1 MTAEEM
7 KKIKEEYGLS
17 YEEISRETG
26 LPVSTVSKLLN
37 GFTKAPR
44 RNTVEIL
51 LRYFTVLCQSEA
63 QDGSGPMK
71 RLRENS
77 KTQADTSYILQDSSV
92 PYYAGGTAAKRKKCT
107 VTIEERDQLPEEQ
120 RTELIDG
127 VLYDMSAPTMAHQM
141 VSMLVS
147 REMNDCIEKSGRDCM
162 AILAPL
168 DLVLADEPATVLQP
182 DMIVTCRENIERSK
196 ERWKNLQK
204 HQGAPEF
211 VMEVISPSTKKRDI
225 GIKYMKYLES
235 GVKEYWLVDPGSRKV
250 IVYNLDSI
258 RDEENHADICYL
270 YSRDQKVPV
279 LLSGGTCEI
288 DFPKIWEKIDSFLGE

>member
-1 MTAEEM
+1 MTADEM

-17 YEEISRETG
+17 YEDISRETG

-44 RNTVEIL
+44 RKTVEIL
-51 LRYFTVLCQSEA
+51 SGYFMSLCQSGL
-63 QDGSGPMK
+63 QDDAELINRIKESGIK
-71 RLRENS
+71 
-77 KTQADTSYILQDSSV
+77 QGDTSYLLHESLA
-92 PYYAGGTAAKRKKCT
+92 PYYAGGPGTRRTKQRM
-107 VTIEERDQLPEEQ
+107 TIEERDRLPEEL

-127 VLYDMSAPTMAHQM
+127 VLYDMSAPTMVHQM
-141 VSMLVS
+141 ISMLVS
-147 REMNDCIEKSGRDCM
+147 REMDDCIEKTGRDCM

-168 DLVLADEPATVLQP
+168 DVVLAEEPATVLQP
-182 DMIVTCRENIERSK
+182 DMIVTCRENIERSRQ
-196 ERWKNLQK
+196 RWKSLQK

-211 VMEVISPSTKKRDI
+211 VMEVISPSTKKRDS

-235 GVKEYWLVDPGSRKV
+235 GVKEYWIVDPVSRKV
-250 IVYNLDSI
+250 IVYDFDSI

-270 YSRDQKVPV
+270 YNKEQKVPV
-279 LLSGGTCEI
+279 LISGGKCEV